1 VEHTQLLDWLDQSGK
16 ILENN
21 PLSEDELRHKLGLTR
36 LQAEKLVSFGL
47 SEEVFT
53 YNDHAKLMLTGKI

>member
-21 PLSEDELRHKLGLTR
+21 PLSEDELRQKLGLTR
-36 LQAEKLVSFGL
+36 LQAEKLVELGL